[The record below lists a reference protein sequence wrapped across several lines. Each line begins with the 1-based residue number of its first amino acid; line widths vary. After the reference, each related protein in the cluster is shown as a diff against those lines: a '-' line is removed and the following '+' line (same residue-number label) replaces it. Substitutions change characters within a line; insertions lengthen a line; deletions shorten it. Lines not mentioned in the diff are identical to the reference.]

1 VEIPAKNKK
10 AGITNVL
17 DLFKTQQVNTHPVE
31 RMKMWSK
38 SIRQI
43 RLQNVPSAVTTVSL
57 SWSLKMVVA

>member
-1 VEIPAKNKK
+1 VI
-10 AGITNVL
+10 
-17 DLFKTQQVNTHPVE
+17 FRPVE